1 MKKGKSKAE
10 KEAEQL
16 QYFKEMFG
24 QEVVRRYEAMGL
36 TQKEFVFK
44 SGIPQNTVSD
54 VQLAKRNLSLAMML
68 KFTNGL
74 DTTLSRFTSDDIF
87 DKGIE

>member
-1 MKKGKSKAE
+1 MKKNKSKAE

-24 QEVVRRYEAMGL
+24 KEVKRHYEAMGL
-36 TQKEFVFK
+36 DQKQFVFK

-54 VQLAKRNLSLAMML
+54 VERAKRNLSMATML
-68 KFTNGL
+68 KFANGL
-74 DTTLSRFTSDDIF
+74 DTTLGRFLGEVIF
-87 DKGIE
+87 DKGLE